1 MALATLDAASKL
13 TRRLDRS
20 LSGIK
25 GISFSEYQMLSH
37 LAAQARTGVT
47 RVDLAAS
54 VGLTPSGVT
63 RALKPLEKLGFVE
76 TIKDERDARRALA
89 RLTDAGA
96 ELVFD
101 ADGVVADLMD
111 RIEIEPLTK
120 DETTRFVSYLRE
132 LGNA

>member
-1 MALATLDAASKL
+1 MATLEAASKL
-13 TRRLDRS
+13 TRRLDRA

-37 LAAQARTGVT
+37 LAAEPGGGVT

-89 RLTDAGA
+89 TLTDAGT
-96 ELVFD
+96 ELVAD

-120 DETTRFVSYLRE
+120 DEASRFVRYLTE